1 MTTDLSTSSSL
12 APPPVWAAAVAE
24 AERYGWRATAH
35 PGMGDRAF
43 FQTFQGGHWAPCR
56 ALANEHGQRLL
67 AIGLE
72 AVQLPGDEALFP
84 RFLAMS
90 MEERMALALTRA
102 IGGFDWLLL
111 ATGGRIDLWGVAIEA
126 SKCRVAG
133 REDFEGALLPILAS
147 MARGRVGEAGVGAG
161 VGRVGQGL
169 GAESLG
175 GWVRHWGSQLAAA
188 VEEEA
193 TDRAERVLWKW
204 IVMLQAARRRP
215 GGEAVAGGWGLR
227 CMADP
232 NGCWKIDYDAV
243 SATEDLRRALET
255 FDRAFPTR
263 HLEPEDKGFL
273 DRLGRLDEAEMLDRL
288 RAELLMHDQGRLEP
302 ETVAWL
308 FTDLAAEQEGWRREA
323 RGLEPIHK
331 RVRMDGWTVLS
342 PLWADVATH
351 GLTSALADA
360 DRLAEHIH
368 GLSLYEARRR
378 AMTPREATPT
388 GQIDLFCPNPRGVG
402 PDGLLQDGL
411 NYLYGEALRL
421 RGVEPARRTGVAVTL
436 LLKALALAQRW
447 DWPAER
453 LDALDLLLPSGDR
466 PRKP

>member
-1 MTTDLSTSSSL
+1 MTTDPPTSTLLASSP
-12 APPPVWAAAVAE
+12 AWAEAVAE
-24 AERYGWRATAH
+24 AERYGWHSVAH

-56 ALANEHGQRLL
+56 ALANEHGHRLL

-72 AVQLPGDEALFP
+72 AVQLPGEEALFP

-90 MEERMALALTRA
+90 LEERMALTLARA
-102 IGGFDWLLL
+102 VGEFDWLLL
-111 ATGGRIDLWGVAIEA
+111 ATDGRIDLWGVELEA
-126 SKCRVAG
+126 AKCRSAG

-147 MARGRVGEAGVGAG
+147 MARGRVGEASVGA
-161 VGRVGQGL
+161 GRVGQGL

-175 GWVRHWGSQLAAA
+175 GWVRHWSSQLAAA
-188 VEEEA
+188 MEEEA
-193 TDRAERVLWKW
+193 ADHAERVLWKW

-227 CMADP
+227 CAPAPD
-232 NGCWKIDYDAV
+232 GLWRIDYDAI
-243 SATEDLRRALET
+243 SATEDLRQAIEA
-255 FDRAFPTR
+255 FDGAFPTR
-263 HLEPEDKGFL
+263 HLEPEDEGFL
-273 DRLGRLDEAEMLDRL
+273 DRLGRLDEAEFLDRL
-288 RAELLMHDQGRLEP
+288 RAEMLMHDQGRLEP

-331 RVRMDGWTVLS
+331 RVQMDGWTVLS
-342 PLWADVATH
+342 PLCADIATH

-360 DRLAEHIH
+360 DRLAEHVQ
-368 GLSLYEARRR
+368 GLSLLERRRR
-378 AMTPREATPT
+378 ATIPNEATPA

-402 PDGLLQDGL
+402 PDGLLRDGL

-421 RGVEPARRTGVAVTL
+421 RGVEPGRRAGVAVTF
-436 LLKALALAQRW
+436 LLKALALAQRHG
-447 DWPAER
+447 WPAER
-453 LDALDLLLPSGDR
+453 LDALDRLLPAGDR